1 VTSTPD
7 LRRKVRQLDNDVRA
21 IYGLLETIQTTQG
34 SHGLRLDSIDA
45 RLARHDARFDA
56 IDARLNDHDARFD
69 AIDSRFEPI
78 DSKLDTVLD
87 LLRGRTPSVDET

>member
-21 IYGLLETIQTTQG
+21 ISGLLETIQTTQG
-34 SHGLRLDSIDA
+34 SHGLRLDAIDD

-56 IDARLNDHDARFD
+56 ID
-69 AIDSRFEPI
+69 SRFETI

-87 LLRGRTPSVDET
+87 LLRGSTPSVDES